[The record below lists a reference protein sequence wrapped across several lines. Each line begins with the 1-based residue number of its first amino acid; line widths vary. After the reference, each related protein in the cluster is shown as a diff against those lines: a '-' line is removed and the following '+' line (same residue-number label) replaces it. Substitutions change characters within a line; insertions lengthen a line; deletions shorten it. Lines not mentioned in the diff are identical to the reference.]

1 MNALFVFV
9 PTSPSH
15 LFRSTK
21 RSIYFVAILSA
32 VAAFGA
38 IASAQNKNFRA
49 GEKIECKT
57 SYSKD
62 EWAPCTFVQKS
73 YDGSQPVV
81 KDAQGFQSAL
91 PNWGWVRTA
100 AAPPPAERPTS
111 NNDRDQ
117 DTGGAAGDGLMSQ
130 ADIIAFLKTHLSSN
144 PFADPRRY
152 EVKTQL
158 ANEIKRRGLSFHFD
172 SLSPFFKDASKYTGM
187 DSDLTYPLHDNYGPP
202 TKQSWLMGSW
212 KLDIVG
218 ATTTYEQND
227 KIYRKE
233 ASAAANVGRL
243 TINADGSYLWTANA
257 PVATFRGKWRKA
269 TAAEMMSQGGDGIV
283 LLKAKSGW
291 DWIVTQLRG
300 STVLKGD
307 VIYVSYINGRGVRE
321 IGRR

>member
-1 MNALFVFV
+1 MTKLISRALVWMAV
-9 PTSPSH
+9 G
-15 LFRSTK
+15 L
-21 RSIYFVAILSA
+21 
-32 VAAFGA
+32 VAAGFA
-38 IASAQNKNFRA
+38 ASAHAQNRNFKA
-49 GEKIECKT
+49 GDKIECKT
-57 SYSKD
+57 SYSRD
-62 EWAPCTFVQKS
+62 EWAPCTFVQKT

-81 KDAQGFQSAL
+81 KDAHGFQSAL
-91 PNWGWVRTA
+91 PNWDWVRA
-100 AAPPPAERPTS
+100 AAPPPTRPVAHD
-111 NNDRDQ
+111 DREQ
-117 DTGGAAGDGLMSQ
+117 DSAAPQGDGLMSQ
-130 ADIIAFLKTHLSSN
+130 ADIIGFLKAHLSGD

-152 EVKTQL
+152 AVKTQL

-172 SLSPFFKDASKYTGM
+172 SSSRFFYDASKYTGM

-218 ATTTYEQND
+218 ATTTYERDD
-227 KIYRKE
+227 KLYRKE
-233 ASAAANVGRL
+233 ASAAGNVGRL

-257 PVATFRGKWRKA
+257 PVASFRGRWRKA

-283 LLKAKSGW
+283 LMKAKSGW

-321 IGRR
+321 IGSR